1 MKFMVVPNY
10 AYLKLKL
17 PGPRGVITVSGDLQ
31 QAHSSE
37 EENLN
42 IAAAVSQALELRALQ
57 ATMTEVMPE
66 FGTRK
71 QSMGAFKPVEDTK
84 KV

>member
-1 MKFMVVPNY
+1 MNFRTETLDFEIIDLPNAYHAMLGRPCYTKFMVVPSY

-17 PGPRGVITVSGDLQ
+17 PGPQGVITVSGDLH

-42 IAAAVSQALELRALQ
+42 I
-57 ATMTEVMPE
+57 VM
-66 FGTRK
+66 
-71 QSMGAFKPVEDTK
+71 V
-84 KV
+84 VV